1 MPRTIAEAESSS
13 AIFRERNTIGTIA
26 YSSVFN
32 GCRRTVGTD
41 RRKPRIFIASRTSPN
56 SRMIVG
62 AKRSMTTRTSIALA
76 GIGSFRRLAVSLPEG
91 IRKSRYA
98 GIAEMEMI
106 CCILSPN
113 IGQQRLP
120 NRLYNSRSPAY
131 IAQNNRES
139 RVARK

>member
-98 GIAEMEMI
+98 GIAGRSRRSKI
-106 CCILSPN
+106 RPSAH
-113 IGQQRLP
+113 LP
-120 NRLYNSRSPAY
+120 
-131 IAQNNRES
+131 
-139 RVARK
+139 ARFAFVSYLFCSSHNTGFLEVLPQ